1 MENEQP
7 KPKLTIAENI
17 PDIPSTNAVEPLEN
31 TLSNNPENV
40 VPIDQNDPDPDPVPQ
55 PGELEAAKS
64 RHPSGR

>member
-17 PDIPSTNAVEPLEN
+17 PDIPSTNAVEPLES
-31 TLSNNPENV
+31 TLSDNPENV